1 MGKENFESAVVSSDC
16 ARKLQ
21 AIDDTMDLLSG
32 KWKISILA
40 RLGYKP
46 MRYSA
51 LLKDLNG
58 ISGKMLS
65 RELQELEINGL
76 ITREVSATKP
86 VAVTYANTS
95 YGMSFGV
102 MMDCMADWGLKHRD
116 RITNRGTLNPVEEL
130 DIMDCQSK

>member
-1 MGKENFESAVVSSDC
+1 MGKENFESAVVSIDC
-16 ARKLQ
+16 AKKLQ

-40 RLGYKP
+40 RLGYTP

-86 VAVTYANTS
+86 VAVTYSNTE
-95 YGMSFGV
+95 YGMSFRV
-102 MMDCMADWGLKHRD
+102 MMDCMADWGLKHRQH
-116 RITNRGTLNPVEEL
+116 IINKEKVNPVETLNMMESL
-130 DIMDCQSK
+130 SK